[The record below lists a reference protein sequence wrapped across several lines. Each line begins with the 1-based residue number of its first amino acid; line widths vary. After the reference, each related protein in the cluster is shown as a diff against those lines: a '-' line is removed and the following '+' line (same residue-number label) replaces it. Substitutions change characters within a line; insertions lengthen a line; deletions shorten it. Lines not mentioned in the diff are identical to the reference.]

1 MLMRNDRKFRECSA
15 LYVTCFKCRSR
26 EERHLDFP
34 SKMIFGKTTP
44 VVAIES
50 VKFQKFC
57 PARSD
62 CNNVAHGILSFY
74 KLQDV
79 FS

>member
-1 MLMRNDRKFRECSA
+1 MTVNSVNAALFTWHALSA
-15 LYVTCFKCRSR
+15 ALAKSGP
-26 EERHLDFP
+26 LDFP

-62 CNNVAHGILSFY
+62 CNNVAHGIISFY